1 MENWRWRVLFL
12 HFAFCIL
19 HSASANE
26 LTVDRTTMNA
36 DDTLSIVV
44 SLDGSFTSIDSV
56 NIPVQN
62 LRIVGG
68 ASVSSQMSWINGT
81 LTQRKTFQYQ
91 ARPIGSGSALVGPV
105 VLETRDGQRETLA
118 PIPVQILPDLAAG
131 TNDPERIL
139 RELLATHRDPFFVV
153 AEVDRTTAYLGEEIV
168 VTWTLYNGTSVEG
181 WELSNVPK
189 REDFWSE
196 QLEIRS
202 ERPETVMFGQFPMQK
217 MVILRLALFPLRSG
231 AVTIAPLEVRA
242 EVMRQVDTGSPFG
255 MFEGNVI
262 GITRHSAPITID
274 VQPIAPGPPV
284 DVVGDVAM
292 NCGKAVQ
299 ANGGPVVVDVALS
312 GRANLR
318 TAAPPHWASA
328 LDGSTQI
335 EEGKLNVVR
344 SSDAATMTRHWKLLV
359 FPSHAGRFTLP
370 PLAMRLFSP
379 AGGRQELRC
388 DAVTLQVTEAAA
400 PKASGARTARPHSAD
415 GTSAPLIAVAALAL
429 IAVIVLIPRIR
440 RASALKKRVREIA
453 RPPEEIRA
461 KLHAL
466 LAAHE
471 LDEAALLR
479 EQSDRG
485 DAYRS
490 LHSRLDFDGS
500 QEEVEFRLRDFL
512 QLLK

>member
-1 MENWRWRVLFL
+1 
-12 HFAFCIL
+12 
-19 HSASANE
+19 
-26 LTVDRTTMNA
+26 
-36 DDTLSIVV
+36 
-44 SLDGSFTSIDSV
+44 
-56 NIPVQN
+56 
-62 LRIVGG
+62 
-68 ASVSSQMSWINGT
+68 
-81 LTQRKTFQYQ
+81 
-91 ARPIGSGSALVGPV
+91 
-105 VLETRDGQRETLA
+105 
-118 PIPVQILPDLAAG
+118 
-131 TNDPERIL
+131 
-139 RELLATHRDPFFVV
+139 
-153 AEVDRTTAYLGEEIV
+153 
-168 VTWTLYNGTSVEG
+168 
-181 WELSNVPK
+181 VPK

-196 QLEIRS
+196 QLEIQS

-231 AVTIAPLEVRA
+231 PVTIAPLEVRA
-242 EVMRQVDTGSPFG
+242 EVMRQVDAGSPFG
-255 MFEGNVI
+255 MFEGNVV

-274 VQPIAPGPPV
+274 VQPIPPGPAV

-370 PLAMRLFSP
+370 PLATRLFSP

-388 DAVTLQVTEAAA
+388 EAVTLQVTEAAA
-400 PKASGARTARPHSAD
+400 PVGAQPQKQRASVRPGPSTLL
-415 GTSAPLIAVAALAL
+415 GMTVGALAL
-429 IAVIVLIPRIR
+429 IALFLVVPRIR

-453 RPPEEIRA
+453 RPSEEIRA
-461 KLHAL
+461 KLHVL
-466 LAAHE
+466 LAAHH
-471 LDEAALLR
+471 LDEASLLR

-500 QEEVEFRLRDFL
+500 QEEIEFRLRDFL